1 MQPLKFAAAILAVW
15 LLGGCAA
22 TPPSSRQVSH
32 DSILGRQSGVLLLV
46 DACVQRDTLGTST
59 DYFVINEA
67 EAGAQATLG
76 VLRKYVQDSGIPV
89 RAEVVSVCGAR
100 LNTNNAPI
108 RVAESVGGSVRNIQ
122 PPAWI
127 TGAFTNDTPFVRAVG
142 VVSTYAFERAA
153 VDSASAKKGGKR
165 PKGSEMPASI
175 SIHEFQSA
183 AQVIRDRTQ
192 ASSVLFLGVLGTSRS
207 GGKATAQFLT
217 GLTLGVGTAV
227 ATAGLGTGFYLVF
240 IPGHQVDGM
249 VMEGALI
256 DLETGQ
262 LTWSNAVRAGGDPI
276 HPKVMANSD
285 VLSLLFRDVMFK
297 PVANPSASV
306 KQ

>member
-1 MQPLKFAAAILAVW
+1 MQPLKFATAILAVW
-15 LLGGCAA
+15 LFGGCAA

-32 DSILGRQSGVLLLV
+32 DPILGRQSGVLLLV
-46 DACVQRDTLGTST
+46 DACVQRTTLATST

-67 EAGAQATLG
+67 EAGAQATLR

-89 RAEVVSVCGAR
+89 RAEVVSICGAR
-100 LNTNNAPI
+100 LSTNNAPI
-108 RVAESVGGSVRNIQ
+108 RVAESVGGSVQNVQ

-127 TGAFTNDTPFVRAVG
+127 TGTLTNDAPFVHALG

-153 VDSASAKKGGKR
+153 VNHGSTKTGGKR
-165 PKGSEMPASI
+165 PKDGELPASI
-175 SIHEFQSA
+175 TINEFQSA
-183 AQVIRDRTQ
+183 AEVIRDRTQ

-207 GGKATAQFLT
+207 EGKATAQFLA
-217 GLTLGVGTAV
+217 GLAVGVGTAV

-240 IPGHQVDGM
+240 VPGHQADGM

-276 HPKVMANSD
+276 HPKAMANSD
-285 VLSLLFRDVMFK
+285 VLSLLFRDIMFK
-297 PVANPSASV
+297 PVANPPASL